1 MMIPVGLG
9 HDEVASISFA
19 QSVPGV
25 PHLKEGDAR
34 PQGGRPR
41 WAAPPNPRM
50 GPWLIL
56 LKKIAQSHN
65 LLPEFEINL
74 YRQRIWMC
82 KLTGKSNLTY
92 EEALVSEKAAGKEA
106 QRFPK
111 ELMAPVLRD
120 VQFSMLSLKDL
131 ANTIAIKLQGCL
143 SEGSELYGTMNSC
156 VYPCKIVRVLEN
168 EKPLYE
174 VAWQDKYDK
183 VRENTLL
190 KEEDLIVKKLPCSKG
205 ALKLFIRESTY
216 HSIPWDGLVVTNRK
230 RKKSGDRKNDAEV
243 DKDEFL
249 DPKRKNTGR
258 EQHKGFTDEEIFE
271 NGTSET
277 LPIKYPIDDLLV
289 QPSDSD
295 IQLTERSPLRWDF
308 NVPMHCVGDLLMV
321 WDFCISFGRLLQLS
335 PFSLEDFENAVCH
348 KESNVVLIVESHAAL
363 LRLLIKDN
371 GEYFTAI
378 QKKKRKSKITLI
390 TWTEYL
396 CDFLEMT
403 GIAELS
409 AHISTIKRGHYGLLD
424 VHVKLAILR
433 ELVAQALES
442 DLFKEKLDEDM
453 DKRQALAAAR
463 RDEALEEG
471 RKRREEKER
480 LKIQSTGKD
489 AMNGHGNSVD
499 PLNVKKNVD
508 APKKGSDDSESEL
521 EDVTFKNAKK
531 QKINEK
537 DAAEYMDDS
546 PKKAANKDEMDE
558 SPEKCKDH
566 QRAAHKMR
574 KNEIKETIENRSKE
588 QRKEY
593 LDREIEKTIIRT
605 NPLGKDR
612 DYNTYWFF
620 RRDAR
625 IFVESSDSMRWGYY
639 YTKDELDALLGSLNV
654 KGVRERAL
662 KKQLENFYGKI
673 SLEIQKRSKEAALR
687 VAMEEAVLRRST
699 RVRAPPRDNPALA
712 FLKGIDSDEW
722 GFITPKEKFGEQGY
736 KEGWVV
742 LSSISEDEIIEKGC
756 LGESEDELVSVDE
769 ECSEYDADIVDE
781 LEVDG
786 SYADVNDWLN
796 LSEETP
802 IAAGSDGEVESTR
815 RNLEVGEQRE
825 GQEIHHNA
833 EPEVGEQREGQERQD
848 NAEPE
853 ENKEKGRKDN
863 IMQNLRSNL
872 EPEVEAQTEGQ
883 EEMIIHTQPDVESET
898 QEETWNTS
906 LFEIPVECHDSVIG
920 MRTIRVECD
929 STAIMDFNFST
940 QGVNLNLGNTRRV
953 EQHQKGMLMKA
964 KGKQKA
970 LGLTKKKTIFK
981 RKYSTRSTSKSK
993 FSNTANDPITLE

>member
-1 MMIPVGLG
+1 MPLYKRKPFPLAEKPT
-9 HDEVASISFA
+9 D
-19 QSVPGV
+19 
-25 PHLKEGDAR
+25 LKPNELVFRVRFTNEIFRDYGDYVK
-34 PQGGRPR
+34 Q
-41 WAAPPNPRM
+41 
-50 GPWLIL
+50 
-56 LKKIAQSHN
+56 
-65 LLPEFEINL
+65 INL

-216 HSIPWDGLVVTNRK
+216 HSIPWVLHDKLAKDHGIPTHPPEELKGRFSLQDGLVVTNRK

-258 EQHKGFTDEEIFE
+258 EQHKGFTNEEIFE

-639 YTKDELDALLGSLNV
+639 YSKDELDALLGSLNV

-712 FLKGIDSDEW
+712 FLKYINKW
-722 GFITPKEKFGEQGY
+722 KEE
-736 KEGWVV
+736 
-742 LSSISEDEIIEKGC
+742 
-756 LGESEDELVSVDE
+756 
-769 ECSEYDADIVDE
+769 
-781 LEVDG
+781 
-786 SYADVNDWLN
+786 
-796 LSEETP
+796 
-802 IAAGSDGEVESTR
+802 
-815 RNLEVGEQRE
+815 
-825 GQEIHHNA
+825 
-833 EPEVGEQREGQERQD
+833 
-848 NAEPE
+848 
-853 ENKEKGRKDN
+853 
-863 IMQNLRSNL
+863 
-872 EPEVEAQTEGQ
+872 
-883 EEMIIHTQPDVESET
+883 
-898 QEETWNTS
+898 
-906 LFEIPVECHDSVIG
+906 
-920 MRTIRVECD
+920 
-929 STAIMDFNFST
+929 
-940 QGVNLNLGNTRRV
+940 
-953 EQHQKGMLMKA
+953 
-964 KGKQKA
+964 
-970 LGLTKKKTIFK
+970 
-981 RKYSTRSTSKSK
+981 
-993 FSNTANDPITLE
+993 